1 MEMLLDYLWRYRVMK
16 LKDKVKEI
24 EPELV
29 NDKKS
34 VVLVVV
40 QMIMSI

>member
-1 MEMLLDYLWRYRVMK
+1 MK

-29 NDKKS
+29 NDKKL